1 MFEAAR
7 LRRRFAAA
15 LSGIVP
21 SGIVP
26 SGIVLCGILS
36 PGLAADDLPITDLPI
51 TDMPIIDLPI
61 ADLPIADLP
70 ITDPTRPPHGTTA
83 PPAKPVHGKLLL
95 YSTQISDSKRTA
107 VVNRQVVEVGSRV
120 AGAVVAGIEPGRVIL
135 RRDSETIVLKLI
147 ETPVRRD
154 SEDPS

>member
-21 SGIVP
+21 GGIVP

-36 PGLAADDLPITDLPI
+36 PGLAADDLPI

>member
-15 LSGIVP
+15 LSCIVP

-36 PGLAADDLPITDLPI
+36 PGLAADDLPITDMPI
-51 TDMPIIDLPI
+51 TDS
-61 ADLPIADLP
+61 PIADLP
-70 ITDPTRPPHGTTA
+70 ITDPTRQPHGTTA